1 MYRVKSAHEQ
11 LIYNSIALK
20 WDLTSQLDVALWQQ
34 LLASRP
40 NLGVSL
46 LPPRFNEI
54 IHELG
59 GGRSWR
65 RWYEEEKRGRRTTM
79 RKGVGVSHHPS
90 RVRPH
95 WSPSVAERWSFN
107 HSRPMI
113 VAISARCRPLGPIY
127 PLIVS
132 ARPGQKKKKKKS
144 LLRSL
149 FGCVNS
155 SATIFA
161 VTLWPAGRISTR
173 LLTFSV
179 SKILY
184 THRLVSSRR
193 QGRQFSFVWFIR
205 QRTFGFI
212 IPEEEV
218 GEPKLFSSVVIFE

>member
-20 WDLTSQLDVALWQQ
+20 WDLTSQLDVALWRQQ
-34 LLASRP
+34 LLAFRP

-65 RWYEEEKRGRRTTM
+65 RWWGGELKRGRRTTM

-127 PLIVS
+127 PLSSLPGPAARRRRRRRASSVHFLGVWTRLRPSSQWHFGQLVASLLGSWLSPFQKSSTHIVS
-132 ARPGQKKKKKKS
+132 
-144 LLRSL
+144 
-149 FGCVNS
+149 
-155 SATIFA
+155 
-161 VTLWPAGRISTR
+161 
-173 LLTFSV
+173 
-179 SKILY
+179 Y
-184 THRLVSSRR
+184 RLVDREDNFHSCD
-193 QGRQFSFVWFIR
+193 FIR

-212 IPEEEV
+212 IPEDES
-218 GEPKLFSSVVIFE
+218 L